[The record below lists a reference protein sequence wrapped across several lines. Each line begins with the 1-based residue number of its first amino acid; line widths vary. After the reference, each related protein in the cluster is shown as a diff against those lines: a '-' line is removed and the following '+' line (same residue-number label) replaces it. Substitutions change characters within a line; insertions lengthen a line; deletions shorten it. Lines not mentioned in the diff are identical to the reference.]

1 MRVVETNVSIMP
13 ELQPAVSPP
22 IVAESAAM
30 RGLLAEVRRV
40 ASKDITVL
48 VRGETGTGKELV
60 TSLLHAASSRASAP
74 LVRFNCAA
82 ISAELADAEL
92 FGHARGAYTG
102 AGEARQG
109 YFAAANGGTVVL
121 DEVGELP
128 LSIQAKLLRVL
139 QNGEI
144 QRVGASRIERVDVR
158 VIACTN
164 RDLATEVSRGRF
176 RADLYYRLAVVE
188 LVVPALCEHRED
200 IPALAMDFARRYA
213 HRFGCDGV
221 RLSPGLLEELK
232 RRDWPGNVRELENA
246 IARMLAFAGDT
257 AEIGVEALGRGGGSC
272 QDPRADAPADRA
284 VGLREQVD
292 GVEKAILVRA
302 MDATLGNQ
310 SEAARVLRVS
320 RTTLIEKLRK
330 HGLLPGAVAR
340 GCAQEA
346 PGNDVVA
353 SAA

>member
-1 MRVVETNVSIMP
+1 MARRHSTQSESGDRRCKCRVEGGPMRVVETNVSIMP

-128 LSIQAKLLRVL
+128 LSIQ
-139 QNGEI
+139 
-144 QRVGASRIERVDVR
+144 
-158 VIACTN
+158 
-164 RDLATEVSRGRF
+164 
-176 RADLYYRLAVVE
+176 
-188 LVVPALCEHRED
+188 
-200 IPALAMDFARRYA
+200 
-213 HRFGCDGV
+213 
-221 RLSPGLLEELK
+221 
-232 RRDWPGNVRELENA
+232 
-246 IARMLAFAGDT
+246 
-257 AEIGVEALGRGGGSC
+257 
-272 QDPRADAPADRA
+272 
-284 VGLREQVD
+284 
-292 GVEKAILVRA
+292 
-302 MDATLGNQ
+302 
-310 SEAARVLRVS
+310 
-320 RTTLIEKLRK
+320 
-330 HGLLPGAVAR
+330 
-340 GCAQEA
+340 
-346 PGNDVVA
+346 
-353 SAA
+353 